1 MGWFK
6 KKNDFVKETKSLCN
20 SFKFAFRGI
29 ESSFLSER
37 NMKIHYFVMFMVII
51 FGILFK
57 ITKIEWIIC
66 IILFGLVIAAEMINT
81 AIESVVDLVTSE
93 NNVLAGKAKDIAA
106 GAVLV
111 LAISSATIGLIIFI
125 PYFVNY
131 FNI

>member
-6 KKNDFVKETKSLCN
+6 KKNDFVKETKSLFN

-93 NNVLAGKAKDIAA
+93 NNILAGKAKDIAA